1 MPHRLIATYAP
12 DYMIAIVGV
21 FGSLFAQVVDGSNA
35 IPTTITMGSVV
46 AILLWMQS
54 KRDEVSAKREEAL
67 MSRVSK
73 LEDDAHSKLMA
84 IIERQLQ
91 SQVRTEDV
99 QSDMRQSSEQMR
111 AGLGE
116 VQRLLQRMINER
128 PCLLAERTLAEGA
141 E

>member
-1 MPHRLIATYAP
+1 MPHRLLATYAP
-12 DYMIAIVGV
+12 DYMVAALGII
-21 FGSLFAQVVDGSNA
+21 GSSLAQVSDPGGA

-54 KRDEVSAKREEAL
+54 KREEVSAKREEAL
-67 MSRVSK
+67 MNRVSK

-91 SQVRTEDV
+91 SQVRSEDV
-99 QSDMRQSSEQMR
+99 QADMQRVAEQQR
-111 AGLGE
+111 SALTE

-128 PCLLAERTLAEGA
+128 PCLLAERQGDAQ
-141 E
+141 